1 MVLYCFVNNTGLTGL
16 NLLFWRSAV
25 TIVLLVN
32 LGPIAS
38 MGYTVAF
45 VGGSDTEKTVNSSFS
60 FIATTKHD
68 NLVVTCQDTLTPP
81 NKATCIILV
90 YSKLYMLLILITYYF
105 GCYHTQLLLV
115 DQLT

>member
-1 MVLYCFVNNTGLTGL
+1 MVLYCFVNNSGLTGL
-16 NLLFWRSAV
+16 NLLFWRSPV

-45 VGGSDTEKTVNSSFS
+45 VGGSDTENTVNSSFS

-68 NLVVTCQDTLTPP
+68 NLVVTCQDALNPP
-81 NKATCIILV
+81 NKATCILLV

-105 GCYHTQLLLV
+105 GCYHAQLLLV
-115 DQLT
+115 HQLT